1 MPGETPPPPSSADS
15 APGATS
21 SLGAG
26 TTPAPDARGPAAAP
40 RGGFAGVPSTEMDA
54 PHARG
59 PAADPRPSAHGQRP
73 APLGSPIPLP
83 RSLVFLATIWLVVS
97 WGLTVGFERPVQ
109 PSSSTYEPGVRL
121 MLGSL
126 MAGLLIAWPVM
137 RLSQPA
143 SPHPVRQT
151 VIDLFVLLSMVQ
163 VVVWPLRLVT
173 RWTVDRTA
181 AIDGVLI
188 GWLLLAGAV
197 VASAIGTHRLGPRL
211 LALAAL
217 LGFALGGPLVWL
229 LQPPEWVTGP
239 TVGHALARMSPFM
252 FTHHLGDGGGAPLS
266 IRDWRWVGL
275 LNAAAV
281 VAWATLLATRA
292 GAHASARSRVAAP

>member
-1 MPGETPPPPSSADS
+1 MPGDPPPSPEPASAAAAAS
-15 APGATS
+15 P
-21 SLGAG
+21 
-26 TTPAPDARGPAAAP
+26 GPAAASDGTAPPSSRPATAPP
-40 RGGFAGVPSTEMDA
+40 RE
-54 PHARG
+54 
-59 PAADPRPSAHGQRP
+59 PAADPAP
-73 APLGSPIPLP
+73 APIGSPIPLP

-97 WGLTVGFERPVQ
+97 WGLTVGFQRPVQ
-109 PSSSTYEPGVRL
+109 PSSSAYEPGVRL

-126 MAGLLIAWPVM
+126 MAGLLIAWPMM

-181 AIDGVLI
+181 AIDAVLI

-197 VASAIGTHRLGPRL
+197 VASAIGTRRLGPRL
-211 LALAAL
+211 LALVAL
-217 LGFALGGPLVWL
+217 IGFALGGPLLWL
-229 LQPPEWVTGP
+229 LQPPEWVTGA

-252 FTHHLGDGGGAPLS
+252 FTHHLGDGGGAPLT

-281 VAWATLLATRA
+281 VAWAALLSTRIGVHA
-292 GAHASARSRVAAP
+292 GARGRPASA